1 MTMSRRQLA
10 FAAGLVPV
18 LVWAAVGTPAFVAEL
33 STPCPDGICATFE
46 RPSPEAVG
54 FYAALG
60 VHPLGYALVVTVLA
74 WAQLLLAAAV
84 ALLLPRS
91 RSGGLLVAVTAVLLP
106 VVSATGFGAALAT
119 RSTVGQVLDVAA
131 GVVVGVL
138 TPLLFGL
145 FPDGRWHPRWFRWA
159 WVAPA
164 AVSTV
169 SLAVP
174 GLGDSDAVAFAEL
187 ASWLLLV
194 GVQAHRYRRADWTAR
209 QQTKLVLLAV
219 VLVIT
224 NLLLGTLADLAGV
237 VGAYQP
243 VAVLLSYAAVGALNV
258 GLLVALFRFRLYD
271 ADLALR
277 RTAVYATALVAL
289 AAVYVGLVAAA
300 APALSAAA
308 VGVLALAGGLVVIAL
323 RERLRRRLFGGH
335 GLARAI
341 AAVARDP
348 APRSDLA
355 ATIAQGLGLPYA
367 AVYDRDGGLVCAY
380 GERPGEVHRE
390 SVVDSDGAEVGSLQL
405 GPPRGARRLDRHHRR
420 VLAEVLPFVV
430 LVLRARAE
438 AQALKAA
445 RAAAAGARE
454 DERRRL
460 RRDLH
465 DGVGPLLAT
474 QLLLL
479 DTHRVTGRPE
489 LLVHL
494 EEQARAAVGEVR
506 RVAHD
511 LRPAVLD
518 AGGLPAA
525 LAAEAERVGVAGLP
539 VELVVDLGDAV
550 PGAAAEVA
558 LLRIAQEAL
567 NNAVKHA
574 DATAARVRVTADEH
588 AFELVVEDDGR
599 GRRGAPDGI
608 GTASMRERA
617 VELGGEVDIASRD
630 PGTRVRVRVPR

>member
-1 MTMSRRQLA
+1 
-10 FAAGLVPV
+10 
-18 LVWAAVGTPAFVAEL
+18 
-33 STPCPDGICATFE
+33 
-46 RPSPEAVG
+46 
-54 FYAALG
+54 
-60 VHPLGYALVVTVLA
+60 
-74 WAQLLLAAAV
+74 
-84 ALLLPRS
+84 
-91 RSGGLLVAVTAVLLP
+91 
-106 VVSATGFGAALAT
+106 
-119 RSTVGQVLDVAA
+119 
-131 GVVVGVL
+131 
-138 TPLLFGL
+138 
-145 FPDGRWHPRWFRWA
+145 
-159 WVAPA
+159 
-164 AVSTV
+164 VSTV

-174 GLGDSDAVAFAEL
+174 VLGDSAEVAVAEL

-194 GVQAHRYRRADWTAR
+194 GVQVHRYRRADWTAR

-219 VLVIT
+219 VLVIA
-224 NLLLGTLADLAGV
+224 NLVLGTLADLAGLI
-237 VGAYQP
+237 GRYQP
-243 VAVLLSYAAVGALNV
+243 IAVLLSYAALGALNV

-271 ADLALR
+271 AD
-277 RTAVYATALVAL
+277 
-289 AAVYVGLVAAA
+289 
-300 APALSAAA
+300 
-308 VGVLALAGGLVVIAL
+308 IA
-323 RERLRRRLFGGH
+323 RPG
-335 GLARAI
+335 A
-341 AAVARDP
+341 
-348 APRSDLA
+348 DLA

-367 AVYDRDGGLVCAY
+367 AVYDHDDELVCAH
-380 GERPGEVHRE
+380 GERPATPHRE
-390 SVVDSDGAEVGSLQL
+390 SVVDSDGATVGSLVL
-405 GPPRGARRLDRHHRR
+405 GPPRGSHRLDRHHRR

-430 LVLRARAE
+430 IVLRARAE

-474 QLLLL
+474 QLLPL

-525 LAAEAERVGVAGLP
+525 LAAEAERVQVAGLP
-539 VELVVDLGDAV
+539 VELVVALGDAE
-550 PGAAAEVA
+550 PSAAAEVA

-567 NNAVKHA
+567 TNVVKHA
-574 DATAARVRVTADEH
+574 EATAARVRLTADAH
-588 AFELVVEDDGR
+588 ALELIVEDDGR
-599 GRRGAPDGI
+599 GRAGAVDGI

-617 VELGGEVDIASRD
+617 VEIGGDVHIGACG